1 MKNDMKQF
9 NLINYKDFELII
21 ESINSQVICKAYKHG
36 KLIKKQRFF
45 FYTENEALQQFK
57 QYI

>member
-1 MKNDMKQF
+1 MKQF
-9 NLINYKDFELII
+9 NLIDYKGFELTI

-36 KLIKKQRFF
+36 ELIKKQRFF

-57 QYI
+57 QCI